1 MNLNQVTIPSL
12 NVEKSVAFYK
22 NLGLNLIVFTH
33 SKYARFACP
42 QGDATFSIHEV
53 EILPKGPG
61 VTVYFEEASLD
72 EYVKKLQK
80 KGLVFN
86 QLPTD
91 MPWLWREAH
100 INDPDGNRIIL
111 YFAGKNRKD
120 PPWKLK

>member
-22 NLGLNLIVFTH
+22 TLGLNLIVFTH

-42 QGDATFSIHEV
+42 DGESTFSIHEV
-53 EILPKGPG
+53 EELPQGPG
-61 VTVYFEEASLD
+61 VTVYFEEEFLD
-72 EYVKKLQK
+72 KCVEKLQE
-80 KGLVFN
+80 KGITFN
-86 QLPTD
+86 QLPKD

-100 INDPDGNRIIL
+100 LNDPDGNCIIL
-111 YFAGKNRKD
+111 YYAGKNRKD